1 MRIGWRAIQLYLG
14 CAEHVYRVPVEDL
27 KPLYRMADN
36 PHVNAQ
42 RLQALL
48 ADVVRANPWLQKT
61 GEMYFA
67 WWCAA
72 ATSSY
77 RYRVCRVFAA
87 RQRANVPTP
96 MPCRRDNIAAL
107 LEDMRMHPKSDEEL
121 SRVLFVRPAS
131 ALGHMRHHPDSQ
143 SIASVVGL
151 SINVVEL
158 PPQLQVYPMDQ
169 SLGLTPRLLLPARP
183 FCQCSDQELT
193 QPICVQDDDVMD
205 ALAQLSMSRGPG
217 SIKSRSMHS
226 FGSSDVIVPSD
237 TFLDNASL
245 QTYGTANTQLVMTTG
260 AGREGASQNSI
271 IDLGEVFVLLD
282 REGGYVAS
290 IRVTAVAETAA
301 GAGVRV
307 MQQPPAYGPIVVG
320 YGLALTQ
327 EVRNATH

>member
-1 MRIGWRAIQLYLG
+1 
-14 CAEHVYRVPVEDL
+14 
-27 KPLYRMADN
+27 
-36 PHVNAQ
+36 
-42 RLQALL
+42 
-48 ADVVRANPWLQKT
+48 
-61 GEMYFA
+61 
-67 WWCAA
+67 
-72 ATSSY
+72 
-77 RYRVCRVFAA
+77 
-87 RQRANVPTP
+87 
-96 MPCRRDNIAAL
+96 
-107 LEDMRMHPKSDEEL
+107 
-121 SRVLFVRPAS
+121 
-131 ALGHMRHHPDSQ
+131 
-143 SIASVVGL
+143 
-151 SINVVEL
+151 
-158 PPQLQVYPMDQ
+158 
-169 SLGLTPRLLLPARP
+169 
-183 FCQCSDQELT
+183 
-193 QPICVQDDDVMD
+193 MD

-327 EVRNATH
+327 EVRNVTHYALHACYVGHVPVVASIVKRDPGMAWLQGSYIRRDVHDVSLTCDVDFMDGDHIPAVLQKARFKGATVVGNAVVGVLSLLPRMSIPKY